1 MRRPL
6 YMTALL
12 ILQLALVIKLTLPL
26 AHAFRID
33 ASPGLAPSGWAA
45 MLQLVATA
53 AAVAGASL
61 ALVFPGVALARHRRC
76 GLLLF
81 LGLPRWAITVALC
94 GAAALVAGALLVTLV
109 PMLPVDARM
118 TAILI
123 ARPVVAGGL
132 ALATAGVLCA
142 ELLRRHS
149 APARA
154 SEAGERTRSD
164 RIEVTHPPDLRTR
177 VA

>member
-12 ILQLALVIKLTLPL
+12 ILQLALVIKFTPPL
-26 AHAFRID
+26 AHALRID
-33 ASPGLAPSGWAA
+33 AAPGLAPGGWPA

-81 LGLPRWAITVALC
+81 LGLPRWAISLALC
-94 GAAALVAGALLVTLV
+94 GTAALVAGALLVAVV
-109 PMLPVDARM
+109 PTLPVELRM

-123 ARPVVAGGL
+123 ARPIVAGGL

-149 APARA
+149 APMRATDAGARA
-154 SEAGERTRSD
+154 GSG
-164 RIEVTHPPDLRTR
+164 RIEVTHPADLRTR
-177 VA
+177 IA